1 LEWVE
6 PLPEGFEWIAAYQA
20 WRKHN
25 D

>member
-20 WRKHN
+20 WRKRNH
-25 D
+25 